1 MRFLALML
9 IPALALGPIACREQ
23 PHGEVKAIVIGG
35 KPELRDPALG
45 PLPLQDEVLLQN
57 VAQGLVRFDSNGNI
71 IGGLAERWNVSD
83 DGLSY
88 IFRIASAQ
96 WPDGKKITAEQVA
109 KLLKRQIAV
118 RSRNPLKDSLGAVQD
133 IVAMTDRVIA
143 IQLLAPRPNLL
154 TLLAQ
159 PQFAILKGSD
169 GTGPFKAT
177 ATGGAGGELRLT
189 RQIAGNDDEE
199 SQHEEVL
206 LAGAPVDEAI
216 SAFGAAK
223 ADLVIG
229 GTFDDLGLAQRIKLP
244 RGTLRF
250 DPASGLFG
258 LIPTHAGGG
267 IDDPDVRHLL
277 SEALDRANFVNALNV
292 PGLAARATLL
302 EPGLDG
308 MLPPVAPAWSSSPPS
323 DRLADLR
330 GRVDRLFGKDKPTI
344 RIFLPQ
350 GPGGTLLFRE
360 LGRDWGA
367 IGLTVERAETRAAA
381 DFEVM
386 DEVAPSSSPAWF
398 VRRFRC
404 GVVPVCDAQA
414 DEMTDAARQNPV
426 PAQRYALLAQAAA
439 RIEAVELFIPL
450 TAPVRWSLVS
460 ARIQGFDGNR
470 YARHTLTDLEQQSG
484 RD

>member
-1 MRFLALML
+1 
-9 IPALALGPIACREQ
+9 
-23 PHGEVKAIVIGG
+23 VIGG

-216 SAFGAAK
+216 SAFG
-223 ADLVIG
+223 G
-229 GTFDDLGLAQRIKLP
+229 
-244 RGTLRF
+244 
-250 DPASGLFG
+250 
-258 LIPTHAGGG
+258 
-267 IDDPDVRHLL
+267 
-277 SEALDRANFVNALNV
+277 
-292 PGLAARATLL
+292 
-302 EPGLDG
+302 
-308 MLPPVAPAWSSSPPS
+308 
-323 DRLADLR
+323 
-330 GRVDRLFGKDKPTI
+330 
-344 RIFLPQ
+344 
-350 GPGGTLLFRE
+350 
-360 LGRDWGA
+360 
-367 IGLTVERAETRAAA
+367 
-381 DFEVM
+381 
-386 DEVAPSSSPAWF
+386 
-398 VRRFRC
+398 
-404 GVVPVCDAQA
+404 
-414 DEMTDAARQNPV
+414 
-426 PAQRYALLAQAAA
+426 
-439 RIEAVELFIPL
+439 
-450 TAPVRWSLVS
+450 
-460 ARIQGFDGNR
+460 
-470 YARHTLTDLEQQSG
+470 
-484 RD
+484 